1 VKWLS
6 RLTRSDAEVEAD
18 ALEARTRTLS
28 ATCIRDVVPG
38 EPVTVAGTVR
48 SVTVRPRTDV
58 TALVAELYDGT
69 GLLTLVWL
77 GQRQL
82 RGVTA
87 GRPMVAQGRV
97 TTRSGKRYLF
107 NPRYE
112 LRPFGT

>member
-1 VKWLS
+1 MKWLS
-6 RLTRSDAEVEAD
+6 RLTRSDLEVEAD
-18 ALEARTRTLS
+18 QLEARTRTLS
-28 ATCIRDVVPG
+28 ATCIRDVALG

-48 SVTVRPRTDV
+48 SVTVRPRTDI

-69 GLLTLVWL
+69 GMLTLVWL

-87 GRPMVAQGRV
+87 GRPLVAHGRV
-97 TTRSGKRYLF
+97 TERHGKRYLF

-112 LRPFGT
+112 LRPFGS